1 MKNMAEKT
9 TSQSMTYRT
18 SKTSGQKVSLLGYGM
33 MRLPMKDGKIDQQMV
48 NEEVRFAL
56 DHGVNYFDTSPHY
69 SDNLSETSLGVALQ
83 ASGYPRESYHIA
95 TKMSNFDPPECPRE
109 KSIEMYHRSFELLHT
124 DYIDYYL
131 LHAVGI
137 GGGME
142 RFRKRFIDNGL
153 LDFLV
158 KEREAGRI
166 RQLGFSYH
174 DDITVFDWL
183 LANHDKYHW
192 DFVQIEMNYVD
203 WHYAKE
209 MNPDNTSA
217 EYLYS
222 ECEKRGI
229 QNVMMEPLLG
239 GRLAKLPAVC
249 ERQLKSRR
257 PDESIPSWAFRFCG
271 SHPNVLTML
280 SGMTQMENVVDNVK
294 TCSPLVPCSEEE
306 LELLESIAARLSSSH
321 SIPCSKC
328 RYCMPCPFGVDIPGN
343 FSYYNNC
350 ITNDSLP
357 PADETS
363 PDYAARQEAFVNGYH
378 EALNPENLATQ
389 CRSCRA
395 CLPKCPQHIRIP
407 QQLHRLSTM
416 IRK

>member
-1 MKNMAEKT
+1 MAEKT

-18 SKTSGQKVSLLGYGM
+18 SKTSGRKVSLLGYGM

-95 TKMSNFDPPECPRE
+95 TKMSNFDPPEWPRE

-142 RFRKRFIDNGL
+142 RFRKRFVDNGM

-183 LANHDKYHW
+183 
-192 DFVQIEMNYVD
+192 
-203 WHYAKE
+203 
-209 MNPDNTSA
+209 
-217 EYLYS
+217 
-222 ECEKRGI
+222 
-229 QNVMMEPLLG
+229 
-239 GRLAKLPAVC
+239 
-249 ERQLKSRR
+249 
-257 PDESIPSWAFRFCG
+257 
-271 SHPNVLTML
+271 
-280 SGMTQMENVVDNVK
+280 
-294 TCSPLVPCSEEE
+294 
-306 LELLESIAARLSSSH
+306 
-321 SIPCSKC
+321 
-328 RYCMPCPFGVDIPGN
+328 
-343 FSYYNNC
+343 
-350 ITNDSLP
+350 
-357 PADETS
+357 
-363 PDYAARQEAFVNGYH
+363 
-378 EALNPENLATQ
+378 
-389 CRSCRA
+389 
-395 CLPKCPQHIRIP
+395 
-407 QQLHRLSTM
+407 
-416 IRK
+416 